1 MGSSRGLE
9 REWGARFNAGQVDEI
24 RSTGT
29 SGPPGVIP
37 SSCFQPDE
45 LPTYPRCV
53 KLLASSLNIKQSEL
67 GTGKEAG
74 VTG

>member
-1 MGSSRGLE
+1 M
-9 REWGARFNAGQVDEI
+9 QVKWMKLGG
-24 RSTGT
+24 TGT
-29 SGPPGVIP
+29 SGRPGVIP
-37 SSCFQPDE
+37 SSSSQPDE

-53 KLLASSLNIKQSEL
+53 KLLASSSNIKQSEL